1 MYKKSAVMTLR
12 TDAAVLL
19 DPSMTPEEQTQ
30 FRLLRALEQ
39 HPEYSQRELAE
50 AVGISLG
57 RTNYVI
63 HALVEKGLVKI
74 GRFLVSD
81 KKLTKTAYFLTPAGL
96 GLRIE
101 LTQAYIERKKQE
113 YEALKSELEAL
124 ELER

>member
-1 MYKKSAVMTLR
+1 
-12 TDAAVLL
+12 
-19 DPSMTPEEQTQ
+19 MTPEEQTQ
-30 FRLLRALEQ
+30 FRLLRVLEL

-50 AVGISLG
+50 ALGISLG

-74 GRFLVSD
+74 GRFLVSN

-96 GLRIE
+96 GLRIA
-101 LTQAYIERKKQE
+101 LTQAYIERKRQE

-124 ELER
+124 ELEK